1 MHELEISSVEKQSII
16 AVDDSGAQYRLDV
29 DDASL
34 ARLKRAASATDAKV
48 SPREIQ
54 TLLRSGLA
62 PAEVGAMTGATA
74 EQIDRYAG
82 PVVAEREYV
91 INSSM
96 SLPAFAH
103 IDTSED
109 TTSFSDLVTDR
120 LDAVDA
126 RDREWTAWKDD
137 SARWILKL
145 TFVVSGA
152 DRDARWVFDGKRH
165 TVTPHNDEAKRLSA
179 PGSFDTG
186 GLIPALRAV
195 PAKSSAAD
203 LAAESTIPEVSSA
216 EGSTPLLIEANEA
229 VVTPISANALIEL
242 DETPASNTTEDLLE
256 ALRKRRHSSEKTP
269 AWLREDVAS
278 RTAPVEEIFQDSLDI
293 PLDNLDTPDD
303 SLPLTPAPLTN
314 TGGHKRSRPTL
325 PSWDEIVS
333 ETKSDDDLI

>member
-1 MHELEISSVEKQSII
+1 MHELEISSVDKQSII
-16 AVDDSGAQYRLDV
+16 AVDDSGAEYRVDI

-34 ARLKRAASATDAKV
+34 ARLKRAASASDAKV

-54 TLLRSGLA
+54 TLLRSGLSD
-62 PAEVGAMTGATA
+62 AEVAAMTGATA
-74 EQIDRYAG
+74 EQVERYAG
-82 PVVAEREYV
+82 PVLAEREYV
-91 INSSM
+91 VNTSM
-96 SLPAFAH
+96 TLPAFAH

-109 TTSFSDLVTDR
+109 TTTFSDLVTDR

-137 SARWILKL
+137 TGRWLLKL
-145 TFVVSGA
+145 VFVVSGA
-152 DRDARWVFDGKRH
+152 DRDARWIFDGKRQ

-195 PAKSSAAD
+195 PERAAATE
-203 LAAESTIPEVSSA
+203 LTTEATIPEINTA
-216 EGSTPLLIEANEA
+216 EGNTPLLVESSEA
-229 VVTPISANALIEL
+229 VVTPISANALFDLE
-242 DETPASNTTEDLLE
+242 ETPASNTTEDLLE
-256 ALRKRRHSSEKTP
+256 ALRKRRHAADKPP
-269 AWLREDVAS
+269 AWLRDDVSS
-278 RTAPVEEIFQDSLDI
+278 RTAPVDELFQDSLDI

-303 SLPLTPAPLTN
+303 SLPLTPPPMTS